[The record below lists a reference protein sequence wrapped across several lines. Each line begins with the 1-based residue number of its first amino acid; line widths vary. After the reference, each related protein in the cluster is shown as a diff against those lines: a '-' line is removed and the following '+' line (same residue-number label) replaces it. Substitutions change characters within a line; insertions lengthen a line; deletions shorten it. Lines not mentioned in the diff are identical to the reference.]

1 MYVGRPRPPTSYRH
15 WREKRPPGVK
25 VNADVCRA
33 PEAPNFNVENWVVL
47 SVEIWAFFY
56 ADVGTPTK
64 ASNATLK
71 WGVRG
76 RPRLSTVYRW
86 AFFTPTADSR

>member
-47 SVEIWAFFY
+47 SVEIWAFFMPML
-56 ADVGTPTK
+56 A
-64 ASNATLK
+64 
-71 WGVRG
+71 
-76 RPRLSTVYRW
+76 PRQKHRTQH
-86 AFFTPTADSR
+86 